1 MHLIF
6 LPLVVSVTLAACST
20 PKEGSSASSTGTAAL
35 PITST
40 STSMSGMPGTM
51 PGMPG
56 MPEHSHPGGDAKA
69 QPHQDHEARHGGVLT
84 MEGDGH
90 VEIVVSPEG
99 AVDLYAS
106 DGFRQPLAPKDVTGS
121 VTLVPKGKKEK
132 QTLKLTED
140 TGKGSLS
147 AKGAAPDDTEYTWNL
162 QVRGTPMT
170 MTLLVPAGGTAAL
183 GKSTNDHPAGDHTHG
198 SPHGGV
204 VQTLGDGHVE
214 VKLEKTGDVTLWMLD
229 AGEKPRTS
237 KGIVASL
244 RPVFAG
250 AKDIKLTYDEKS
262 DTLRAKL
269 DPVTTPHVDA
279 VLSITPAGGTA
290 SSLRFGFHLEEHTG
304 HERH

>member
-1 MHLIF
+1 
-6 LPLVVSVTLAACST
+6 
-20 PKEGSSASSTGTAAL
+20 
-35 PITST
+35 
-40 STSMSGMPGTM
+40 
-51 PGMPG
+51 
-56 MPEHSHPGGDAKA
+56 MPEHAHPGGDAMA

-99 AVDLYAS
+99 SVDLYTS
-106 DGFRQPLAPKDVTGS
+106 DGVRQPIAPKDVTGT
-121 VTLVPKGKKEK
+121 VTLASKTKKEK

-140 TGKGSLS
+140 SSKGSLS
-147 AKGAAPDDTEYTWNL
+147 AKGPAPDDTEYTWNL
-162 QVRGTPMT
+162 QVRGAPMT

-183 GKSTNDHPAGDHTHG
+183 GKGTSDHAAGDHNHG

-214 VKLEKTGDVTLWMLD
+214 VKLEKTGDATLWMLD
-229 AGEKPRTS
+229 AGEKLRTS
-237 KGIVASL
+237 KGVVASL
-244 RPVFAG
+244 RPVVAG

-262 DTLRAKL
+262 DTLRGKL

-290 SSLRFGFHLEEHTG
+290 SSLRFGFHLEDHAG
-304 HERH
+304 HEGH

>member
-1 MHLIF
+1 MHRIF

-20 PKEGSSASSTGTAAL
+20 PKEESSAGSTGSIAP
-35 PITST
+35 PIA
-40 STSMSGMPGTM
+40 STSMPMPM
-51 PGMPG
+51 PAMPG
-56 MPEHSHPGGDAKA
+56 MPEHSHPGGDATA

-99 AVDLYAS
+99 AVDFYIS
-106 DGFRQPLAPKDVTGS
+106 DGVRQPIALKDVTGT
-121 VTLVPKGKKEK
+121 VTLTSKTKKEK

-140 TGKGSLS
+140 AGKGSLS
-147 AKGAAPDDTEYTWNL
+147 AKGPAPADTEYTWNL
-162 QVRGTPMT
+162 QVRGAPMT

-183 GKSTNDHPAGDHTHG
+183 GKGTSDHAAGDHTHG

-204 VQTLGDGHVE
+204 VQTVGDGHVE

-237 KGIVASL
+237 KGVVASL
-244 RPVFAG
+244 RPVVAG
-250 AKDIKLTYDEKS
+250 AKDLTLTYDEKS
-262 DTLRAKL
+262 DTLRGKL
-269 DPVTTPHVDA
+269 GPVTTPHVDA

-290 SSLRFGFHLEEHTG
+290 SSLRLGFHLEDHAG
-304 HERH
+304 HEGH

>member
-1 MHLIF
+1 MHRLF
-6 LPLVVSVTLAACST
+6 LPLVISVTLAACST
-20 PKEGSSASSTGTAAL
+20 SKEGPSASSTGATAP
-35 PITST
+35 PIA
-40 STSMSGMPGTM
+40 STSMPMPM

-56 MPEHSHPGGDAKA
+56 MPEHSHSGGDAMA

-106 DGFRQPLAPKDVTGS
+106 DGFRRPIAPKDVTGS
-121 VTLVPKGKKEK
+121 VTLVSKGKKEK

-140 TGKGSLS
+140 SGKGSLS
-147 AKGAAPDDTEYTWNL
+147 AKGPAPDDTEYTWSL
-162 QVRGTPMT
+162 QVRGTPTT

-183 GKSTNDHPAGDHTHG
+183 GKGPSDHATGDHTHG

-214 VKLEKTGDVTLWMLD
+214 VKLEKTGDATLWMLD

-237 KGIVASL
+237 KGVVASL
-244 RPVFAG
+244 RSVVAG
-250 AKDIKLTYDEKS
+250 ARDVTLTYDEKS
-262 DTLRAKL
+262 DTLRGKL

-279 VLSITPAGGTA
+279 VLGITPAGGTA
-290 SSLRFGFHLEEHTG
+290 SSLRFGFHLEEHAG
-304 HERH
+304 HEGH

>member
-1 MHLIF
+1 MHRLL

-20 PKEGSSASSTGTAAL
+20 SKEGSSAGSTGTTAP
-35 PITST
+35 PIA
-40 STSMSGMPGTM
+40 STSMPMP
-51 PGMPG
+51 MPG
-56 MPEHSHPGGDAKA
+56 MPEHPRPGGDAMA
-69 QPHQDHEARHGGVLT
+69 QPHQDHAARHGGVLT

-106 DGFRQPLAPKDVTGS
+106 DGVRQPIAPKDVTGS
-121 VTLVPKGKKEK
+121 VTLVSKGKKEK

-140 TGKGSLS
+140 AGKGSLS
-147 AKGAAPDDTEYTWNL
+147 AKGPAPDDTEYTWNL
-162 QVRGTPMT
+162 QVRGKPMT
-170 MTLLVPAGGTAAL
+170 MTLLVPAGGTTAL
-183 GKSTNDHPAGDHTHG
+183 GKGASDHVAGDHTHG

-237 KGIVASL
+237 KGVVASL
-244 RPVFAG
+244 RPVVAG
-250 AKDIKLTYDEKS
+250 AKDIKLTYDEKL
-262 DTLRAKL
+262 DALRGKL

-279 VLSITPAGGTA
+279 LLSITPAGGTA
-290 SSLRFGFHLEEHTG
+290 SSLRFGFHLEGHAG
-304 HERH
+304 HEGH